1 MYRVVT
7 PQTEAE
13 LEAYY
18 QLRWRLLRKP
28 WQQPRG
34 SERDEFDEYAHHRM
48 MVDNQG
54 RLVAI
59 GRLYVSGDEAQIR
72 FMAVAADNRGYGLGS
87 RMVQALEQVARQEGA
102 CRLVMNAREEAVSF
116 YTRCGFTVVGEGPI
130 SFGKIPHRQMIKA
143 LASIHQIRHRPE
155 LCDDLQREW
164 HKRIPITE
172 KMGIKIIQYTGSR
185 LKTKANLTANLNLH
199 DSMFAGSIYSQCVLT
214 AWGLIWLQM
223 QEFDLQGDIV
233 LASGEIKYH
242 SPVWNQPTA
251 EVRGR
256 LREQLLPLH
265 AGKKVSI
272 ELKVTLDSGEH
283 AAASFTGRYVVLPID
298 LNKTAEG

>member
-7 PQTEAE
+7 PQTKAE

-18 QLRWRLLRKP
+18 YLRWQLLRKP
-28 WQQPRG
+28 WQQPLG

-48 MVDNQG
+48 MVNNQG
-54 RLVAI
+54 KLVAV

-72 FMAVAADNRGYGLGS
+72 FMAVAAQSRSHGLGT
-87 RMVQALEQVARQEGA
+87 RMVQALEQVARQQGA
-102 CRLVMNAREEAVSF
+102 RRLVMNAREEAVSF

-143 LASIHQIRHRPE
+143 LTSIHLIRHCPA

-164 HKRIPITE
+164 HQRIPIVE
-172 KMGIKIIQYTGSR
+172 KMGIRIIQYTGSR
-185 LKTKANLTANLNLH
+185 LKTKANLNANLNLH

-214 AWGLIWLQM
+214 GWGLIWLQM
-223 QEFDLQGDIV
+223 QEFGLSGDIV
-233 LASGEIKYH
+233 QASGDIKYLT
-242 SPVWNQPTA
+242 PVWDQPTA

-256 LREQLLPLH
+256 LREPLLPLH
-265 AGKKVSI
+265 KGEQVSI
-272 ELKVTLDSGEH
+272 ELTVTLYSGEQV
-283 AAASFTGRYVVLPID
+283 AATFQGRYVIL
-298 LNKTAEG
+298 AR

>member
-18 QLRWRLLRKP
+18 QLRWQLLRKP

-48 MVDNQG
+48 MVDSQG
-54 RLVAI
+54 KLVAV

-72 FMAVAADNRGYGLGS
+72 FMAVDAASRGRGLGT
-87 RMVQALEQVARQEGA
+87 RMVQALEQVARQQGA

-116 YTRCGFTVVGEGPI
+116 YSRCGFTVVGEGPI

-143 LASIHQIRHRPE
+143 LTSIHQIRHCPE
-155 LCDDLQREW
+155 LCDELQKEW
-164 HKRIPITE
+164 HKRIPIIE

-185 LKTKANLTANLNLH
+185 FKTKANLTANLNLH
-199 DSMFAGSIYSQCVLT
+199 DAMFAGSIYSQCVLT
-214 AWGLIWLQM
+214 GWGLIWLQM
-223 QEFDLQGDIV
+223 QEFGLSGDIV
-233 LASGEIKYH
+233 QGSGDIKYH
-242 SPVWNQPTA
+242 KPVWDEPTA

-256 LREQLLPLH
+256 LREQLLPLQM
-265 AGKKVSI
+265 KERVRV
-272 ELKVTLDSGEH
+272 ELKVTLYSGDQV
-283 AAASFTGRYVVLPID
+283 AATFNGRYVILPH
-298 LNKTAEG
+298 

>member
-1 MYRVVT
+1 MYHVVT

-18 QLRWRLLRKP
+18 QLRWQLLRKP

-48 MVDNQG
+48 MVDSQG
-54 RLVAI
+54 KLVAV

-72 FMAVAADNRGYGLGS
+72 FMAVDADNRDHGLGT
-87 RMVQALEQVARQEGA
+87 RMVQALEQVARQQGVR
-102 CRLVMNAREEAVSF
+102 RLVMNAREEAVSF
-116 YTRCGFTVVGEGPI
+116 YSRCGFTVVGEGPI

-143 LASIHQIRHRPE
+143 LTSIHQIRHCPE
-155 LCDDLQREW
+155 LCDALQREW

-185 LKTKANLTANLNLH
+185 FKTKANLTANLNLH

-214 AWGLIWLQM
+214 GWGLIWLQM
-223 QEFDLQGDIV
+223 QEFGLTGDIV
-233 LASGEIKYH
+233 QGSGDIKYH
-242 SPVWNQPTA
+242 KPVWNEPTA

-256 LREQLLPLH
+256 LREQLLPLQS
-265 AGKKVSI
+265 GERVSVA
-272 ELKVTLDSGEH
+272 LTVTLYSGEQ
-283 AAASFTGRYVVLPID
+283 AAATFHGRYVILPH
-298 LNKTAEG
+298 

>member
-7 PQTEAE
+7 PQSEAE

-18 QLRWRLLRKP
+18 QLRWQLLRKP

-48 MVDNQG
+48 MVDKQG
-54 RLVAI
+54 KLVAV

-72 FMAVAADNRGYGLGS
+72 FMAVDSDNRDHGLGT
-87 RMVQALEQVARQEGA
+87 RMVQALEQVARQQGA
-102 CRLVMNAREEAVSF
+102 RRLVMNAREEAVSF

-143 LASIHQIRHRPE
+143 LTSIHQIRHCPE
-155 LCDDLQREW
+155 LCDALQREW

-172 KMGIKIIQYTGSR
+172 KMGIKVIQYTGSR
-185 LKTKANLTANLNLH
+185 FKTKANLTANLNLH

-214 AWGLIWLQM
+214 GWGLIWLQM
-223 QEFDLQGDIV
+223 QEFGLTGDIV
-233 LASGEIKYH
+233 QGSGDIKYH
-242 SPVWNQPTA
+242 KPVWDEPTA
-251 EVRGR
+251 EVKGR
-256 LREQLLPLH
+256 LREQLLPLQNGER
-265 AGKKVSI
+265 ATV
-272 ELKVTLDSGEH
+272 ELTVTLYSGH
-283 AAASFTGRYVVLPID
+283 QAAATFNGRYVIL
-298 LNKTAEG
+298 AH

>member
-1 MYRVVT
+1 MYQVVT

-18 QLRWRLLRKP
+18 QLRWQLLRKP

-48 MVDNQG
+48 MVDSQG
-54 RLVAI
+54 KLVAV

-72 FMAVAADNRGYGLGS
+72 FMAVDADNRDHGLGT
-87 RMVQALEQVARQEGA
+87 RMVQALEQVARQQGVR
-102 CRLVMNAREEAVSF
+102 RLVMNAREEAVSF
-116 YTRCGFTVVGEGPI
+116 YSRCGFTVVGEGPI

-143 LASIHQIRHRPE
+143 LTSIHQIRHCPE
-155 LCDDLQREW
+155 LCDALQREW

-185 LKTKANLTANLNLH
+185 FKTKANLTANLNLH

-214 AWGLIWLQM
+214 GWGLVWLQM
-223 QEFDLQGDIV
+223 QEFGLTGDIV
-233 LASGEIKYH
+233 QGSGDIKYH
-242 SPVWNQPTA
+242 KPVWDEPTA

-256 LREQLLPLH
+256 LREQLLPLQRGER
-265 AGKKVSI
+265 ARV
-272 ELKVTLDSGEH
+272 ELTVTLYSGEQ
-283 AAASFTGRYVVLPID
+283 AAATFHGRYVILPH
-298 LNKTAEG
+298 